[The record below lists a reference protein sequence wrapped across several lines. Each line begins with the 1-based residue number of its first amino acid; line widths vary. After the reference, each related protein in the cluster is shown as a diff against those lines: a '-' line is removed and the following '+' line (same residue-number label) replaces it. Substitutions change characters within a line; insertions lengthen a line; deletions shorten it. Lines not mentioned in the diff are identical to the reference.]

1 MANLESERSALV
13 VVDMQERFRE
23 LIHEMPAVIAGC
35 SRLIRFCARLEI
47 PVLVTEQYPA
57 GLGRTV
63 AELKEVLPEHTPLEK
78 VTFSCCGD
86 EGFARAVQALGREQF
101 VVCGIETHVC
111 VYQTVRDLLASGHPV
126 AVAADAVSSRRIRDR
141 DTGLARLR
149 DLGAQIMTV
158 EMILFEILGRAGTP
172 DFKRVADILKE

>member
-1 MANLESERSALV
+1 MARLESERSALV
-13 VVDMQERFRE
+13 VVDVQERFRD

-35 SRLIRFCARLEI
+35 SRLIRFCARLGI

-63 AELKEVLPEHTPLEK
+63 AELAELLPEHTPLEK

-86 EGFARAVQALGREQF
+86 EGFARAVLTLGRDQF
-101 VVCGIETHVC
+101 LVCGIETHVC
-111 VYQTVRDLLASGHPV
+111 VYQTVRDLRAAGHQV
-126 AVAADAVSSRRIRDR
+126 AVAADAVSSRRVRDR
-141 DTGLARLR
+141 DAGLALMR
-149 DLGAQIMTV
+149 DLGAQLMTV
-158 EMILFEILGRAGTP
+158 EMILFEILVRAGTR